1 MGVIL
6 YTLLYSVLC
15 FSQVLQVSGVS
26 TPTLSFVIEDK
37 PITISLSVQSSRVS
51 LIYPLNTTETKR
63 REAFIKAKELRT
75 TYRNLAMF
83 TDENLK
89 SEFKESLETA
99 AKDYSQAGTHMKHLY
114 SFLVNVTTPDVQPKS
129 ACTFY
134 GSYIDDTQL
143 SLQTGQLEKLFTRI
157 KGGNPTE
164 GGSETN
170 VNRIYNF
177 INLYQGIATEWLDM
191 GASIVSQW
199 DSLRGGKFPDD
210 LLGHIETVECLDSTK
225 FEKIEVLECG
235 KGENALICELEV
247 SFPTQVQSYFEL
259 QPITYNKVRISGPEK
274 HSILVKS
281 LEGQSIHALTC
292 SSEDILQVSESVPL
306 CKENTDYANCIKNL
320 LHQDLDDTISTC
332 KFSFV
337 DETPLAIRLS
347 DDGILIQG
355 SDIQI
360 ANDGKIIF
368 EALPLVIYPA
378 NRIVITQKGEEHTF
392 LSGTKAVET
401 RILSTKLTK
410 LQISNMYY
418 KALYEYYLA
427 NFDIL
432 EYTEHVALILQLL
445 SLPLILSGFI
455 LAVRNKINLRIN
467 QKKVEKEFRKRNFEE
482 NQKLLKGTLEKKK
495 SKK

>member
-6 YTLLYSVLC
+6 WVILQVFC
-15 FSQVLQVSGVS
+15 FSQVSSVITLS
-26 TPTLSFVIEDK
+26 LSFVIEDK
-37 PITISLSVQSSRVS
+37 PITVSLSVQSSRVS

-63 REAFIKAKELRT
+63 REAFIKARELRS
-75 TYRNLAMF
+75 TYRNFAMF
-83 TDENLK
+83 TDETLK
-89 SEFKESLETA
+89 TEFKESLETA
-99 AKDYSQAGTHMKHLY
+99 AKDFAQAGIHMKHLY

-164 GGSETN
+164 GGTETN

-177 INLYQGIATEWLDM
+177 INLYQGIATEWLEM
-191 GASIVSQW
+191 GSSIVSQW
-199 DSLRGGKFPDD
+199 DSLRGGKFPDE

-225 FEKIEVLECG
+225 FEKIEILECG
-235 KGENALICELEV
+235 KGVNSLICELEV
-247 SFPTQVQSYFEL
+247 SFPTQIQSYYEF
-259 QPITYNKVRISGPEK
+259 QPIIYNKVKLSGPEK

-281 LEGQSIHALTC
+281 LESQSIHALIC
-292 SSEDILQVSESVPL
+292 SSEDILQVSEAVPL
-306 CKENTDYANCIKNL
+306 CKENTNYVSCIKNL
-320 LHQDLDDTISTC
+320 LHQDIDDTISAC

-337 DETPLAIRLS
+337 DEIPLAIRLN

-378 NRIVITQKGEEHTF
+378 NRIVVTQNGEEHTNF
-392 LSGTKAVET
+392 ARE
-401 RILSTKLTK
+401 IL
-410 LQISNMYY
+410 
-418 KALYEYYLA
+418 
-427 NFDIL
+427 
-432 EYTEHVALILQLL
+432 
-445 SLPLILSGFI
+445 
-455 LAVRNKINLRIN
+455 RKIRS
-467 QKKVEKEFRKRNFEE
+467 F
-482 NQKLLKGTLEKKK
+482 
-495 SKK
+495 